1 MLVASESSLPKSRR
15 RCGKETN
22 AEKCKMSRSPALVP
36 HRPDA
41 AITAAIFAS
50 LPRRSTNMKM
60 GVGSSRKHHHRSG
73 IPHDGRKTGRSR
85 VERPKNHPVW
95 TDWDWRAGGV
105 ERVGKTSLR
114 CAVQHVDQTWRG
126 IRGLWFSGKKVLEPN
141 HAHWI
146 KSHIYLS
153 DNVLVAGNTDPLVC
167 AWRST
172 VRFPWRSI
180 SATIASAVTTDGPAS
195 MARRIFSFLMR
206 LLSSSYSGK
215 GAFSKRSATFGA
227 V

>member
-1 MLVASESSLPKSRR
+1 M
-15 RCGKETN
+15 
-22 AEKCKMSRSPALVP
+22 LVP

-50 LPRRSTNMKM
+50 LPRRSTNVKM

-73 IPHDGRKTGRSR
+73 IPHDGRKAGRSR

-95 TDWDWRAGGV
+95 TDRDWRAGGV

-114 CAVQHVDQTWRG
+114 CAVQHVDQTWRA

-146 KSHIYLS
+146 KGHIYLS

-167 AWRST
+167 AVAKHRQVSLAVHFRDGCFSRHCGWTCEHRPPDLFLLDFLAEVMLIEFALLGSR
-172 VRFPWRSI
+172 VRKN
-180 SATIASAVTTDGPAS
+180 SALWAYAAQP
-195 MARRIFSFLMR
+195 R
-206 LLSSSYSGK
+206 
-215 GAFSKRSATFGA
+215 
-227 V
+227 